1 MSIRRRRRIRSGD
14 PEHGARIFHAVTGFF
29 ASLDLLQ
36 LLSLAF
42 LLGVGALFV
51 YTTGQQIG
59 GGARAA
65 FFHRQLRWIAA
76 GTVIYFAAALPDYRK
91 PLCKIAALLYYFVV
105 IGLLILVPIA
115 GVRVFGATRWLAVG
129 PLRIQPAEFAKGAL
143 ILLLAAI
150 FSSRLFDINRW
161 PSRLLC
167 AAATVLPFL
176 LIVIEPDLG
185 SAMVLLP
192 IFVAMLF
199 CAGLRWRIILTVTLA
214 AAAIAAAAILNELY
228 YRPLLKP
235 YQRARILTFLAPESD
250 RTGYGYNVYQSK
262 LAVGSGG
269 WSGKGLSEGTQNALG
284 FLPRTVSNNDF
295 IFSVIAEETGFVGS
309 LLLLV
314 GYMLLLTA
322 ILRCAFRSPD
332 PFGASVA
339 VGTAAMIFAHVF
351 INIGMSIGLV
361 PVTGLPLPFVSY
373 GGSFVLSGM
382 LLLGILQ
389 SVYRHSGDENGNDD
403 IRTRRT
409 SG

>member
-1 MSIRRRRRIRSGD
+1 MSIRRRRRLRDGD
-14 PEHGARIFHAVTGFF
+14 PEQGSRIVRAVTGFF

-36 LLSLAF
+36 LAALAF
-42 LLGVGALFV
+42 LLGVGLLFV
-51 YTTGQQIG
+51 YTTGRQIG
-59 GGARAA
+59 GEVRAA
-65 FFHRQLRWIAA
+65 FFHRQLHWIIA
-76 GTVIYFAAALPDYRK
+76 GTVLYFAAAIPDCRK
-91 PLCKIAALLYYFVV
+91 PVCKLLALLYYFIVT
-105 IGLLILVPIA
+105 GLLVLVPIA
-115 GVRVFGATRWLAVG
+115 GVKVYGATRWLKFG

-150 FSSRLFDINRW
+150 FSSRLFDVNRW

-199 CAGLRWRIILTVTLA
+199 CAGLRWRIILSVTLVA
-214 AAAIAAAAILNELY
+214 ATLATAAVLNELY
-228 YRPLLKP
+228 YRPLLKR
-235 YQRARILTFLAPESD
+235 YQRARLLTFLSPESD

-269 WSGKGLSEGTQNALG
+269 WTGKGLSEGTQNALG

-309 LLLLV
+309 LALLTGYLLLLV
-314 GYMLLLTA
+314 A
-322 ILRCAFRSPD
+322 ILRCAFRASD
-332 PFGASVA
+332 PFGASIA
-339 VGTAAMIFAHVF
+339 VGTAAMIFTHVF

-389 SVYRHSGDENGNDD
+389 SVYRHSKDENDNDD
-403 IRTRRT
+403 FRTRRT
-409 SG
+409 FG